1 MITEIQGHGKQKGLV
16 QQWRGKEYK
25 VSLLPKVKIEV
36 VIKDQDIERT
46 IRAIKEAA
54 YTGEMG
60 DGKIFISN
68 IEDAVRIRT
77 DERGNSAIQP
87 RILVIGLLRNTPF
100 SSFPRKRESSADR
113 QRWKKLLDYPV
124 KPDNDKLQAFRNSP
138 VIQNLQG

>member
-1 MITEIQGHGKQKGLV
+1 MKKIEAIIRPAKLDNVCNVLEKTGYPGLMITEIQGHGKQKGLV

-46 IRAIKEAA
+46 IKAIKEAA

-60 DGKIFISN
+60 DGKIFIYN

-77 DERGNSAIQP
+77 DERGNSAI
-87 RILVIGLLRNTPF
+87 
-100 SSFPRKRESSADR
+100 
-113 QRWKKLLDYPV
+113 
-124 KPDNDKLQAFRNSP
+124 
-138 VIQNLQG
+138 